1 MFFIEIYKDE
11 SRYNYPIN
19 REKIMLKL
27 EKRNINLDVIRCI
40 AVFSVISVHFFN
52 NTEFYQQIV
61 SGKRM
66 YCMVIMRTFFMI
78 CVPLFL
84 ILTGFLMSKK
94 ELNRKYRTFEDD
106 RSLCMCGTD
115 LLVL

>member
-1 MFFIEIYKDE
+1 
-11 SRYNYPIN
+11 
-19 REKIMLKL
+19 MLKL

-66 YCMVIMRTFFMI
+66 YCMVIIFDINWFFDVEERI
-78 CVPLFL
+78 
-84 ILTGFLMSKK
+84 K
-94 ELNRKYRTFEDD
+94 
-106 RSLCMCGTD
+106 
-115 LLVL
+115 